1 MLALQDLQGM
11 LEDAV
16 RNHVS
21 ENYSGCGEYMSGTA
35 EEVLDVYNQLSKLD
49 VLVAYESVGDYGCDS
64 SSFFLFKDKETGMLY
79 ELHGSH
85 CSCFGFEG
93 QFQLGESNAAALK
106 LRVQN
111 GGGVFYTGGYDYSSE
126 DNIKT
131 INEYIL
137 NNL

>member
-1 MLALQDLQGM
+1 MIALQDLQGM

-16 RNHVS
+16 RTHVS
-21 ENYSGCGEYMSGTA
+21 ENYSGCGEYMYGTA
-35 EEVLDVYNQLSKLD
+35 EEVSDAYNQLSKLD
-49 VLVAYESVGDYGCDS
+49 VLIAYSSVGDYGCDS
-64 SSFFLFKDKETGMLY
+64 SSFFLFKDKETGVLY

-93 QFQLGESNAAALK
+93 QFQLEESNAAALK

-111 GGGVFYTGGYDYSSE
+111 GGGVFSTGGYDYSSA

>member
-1 MLALQDLQGM
+1 MIALQDLQGM

-16 RNHVS
+16 RTHVS
-21 ENYSGCGEYMSGTA
+21 ENYSGFSEYMSGTA

-93 QFQLGESNAAALK
+93 QFQLEESNAAALK

-111 GGGVFYTGGYDYSSE
+111 GGGVFYTGGYDYSSA